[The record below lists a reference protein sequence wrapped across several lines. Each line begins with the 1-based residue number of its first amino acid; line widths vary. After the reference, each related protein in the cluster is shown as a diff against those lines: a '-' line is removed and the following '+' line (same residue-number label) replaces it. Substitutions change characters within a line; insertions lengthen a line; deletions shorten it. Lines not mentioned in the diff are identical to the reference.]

1 MRISGF
7 TAAYMLMPGPTKNPI
22 EKAAAIRYIIYV
34 FSELFGFL
42 TCPDKK
48 ANKIMKPII
57 IRKP

>member
-1 MRISGF
+1 
-7 TAAYMLMPGPTKNPI
+7 MLMSGPTKNPI
-22 EKAAAIRYIIYV
+22 EKAAAIRYMIYV

-42 TCPDKK
+42 TCHDRK